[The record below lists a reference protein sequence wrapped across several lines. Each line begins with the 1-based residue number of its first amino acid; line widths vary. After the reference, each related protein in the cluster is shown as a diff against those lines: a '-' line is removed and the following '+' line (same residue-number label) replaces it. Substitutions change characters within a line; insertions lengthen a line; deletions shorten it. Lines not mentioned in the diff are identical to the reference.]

1 MNFHASS
8 SMRSLSRARGSRD
21 VTRQATAASSFAYLL
36 LLEGFVGLVA
46 APIVAQE
53 PAPAAQ
59 QIAASA
65 PATEETES
73 SAPVT
78 ATDAQAFLGH
88 WLLTVQLG
96 QSSQKFGLLLDD
108 EGIDGNDLSGKLISG
123 FGEMTAGKFALSDGA
138 LAFDLASDV
147 GRFHVEIRIEGGDDL
162 RGVFGDTAGSMRA
175 EFTGEKSDAAAFE
188 RFLVPDDESRI
199 TRGEQMV
206 RLRFVSPP
214 AAGADFQQIAAA
226 RPGDVVR
233 FVDHPAI
240 KLTTDL
246 PLVFGALEVPTGNV
260 APGYPGVYS
269 LWLKRT
275 ERGWNLVFNHK
286 PDIWGTQHR
295 PSADLGEVALELTR
309 AEPVQDR
316 LGATIAETVAGQG
329 EAILRLTWGP
339 HTWSVPFRIEPFQ
352 IEKAGIEQP
361 KRSASGG

>member
-1 MNFHASS
+1 M
-8 SMRSLSRARGSRD
+8 
-21 VTRQATAASSFAYLL
+21 TRQAAAASSLSSLLSLL
-36 LLEGFVGLVA
+36 LLGGLVGWVA
-46 APIVAQE
+46 APLVAQGQ
-53 PAPAAQ
+53 APAAQ
-59 QIAASA
+59 QSTASA
-65 PATEETES
+65 PAEETES

-96 QSSQKFGLLLDD
+96 QGSPQKFGLLLDD

-123 FGEMTAGKFALSDGA
+123 FGEMTAEKFSLSDGA
-138 LAFDLASDV
+138 LTFDLASSV
-147 GRFHVEIRIEGGDDL
+147 GRFRVEIRVEGGDDL

-175 EFTGEKSDAAAFE
+175 EFTGEKSDSAAFE

-214 AAGADFQQIAAA
+214 ADGPDFEQITAAK
-226 RPGDVVR
+226 PGDVVR
-233 FVDHPAI
+233 FLDYPAI

-246 PLVFGALEVPTGNV
+246 PLVFGTLEVPTGNV

-275 ERGWNLVFNHK
+275 ERGWSLVFNHK
-286 PDIWGTQHR
+286 PDVWGTQHR
-295 PSADLGEVALELTR
+295 PSNDLGEVALELTPT
-309 AEPVQDR
+309 EPAQDR
-316 LGATIAETVAGQG
+316 LGASIVETGAGEG

-339 HTWSVPFRIEPFQ
+339 HTWSVPFRIEKLE
-352 IEKAGIEQP
+352 IE
-361 KRSASGG
+361 